1 MKKTNQLKNSTK
13 FLITV
18 ILIYLIL
25 GLFDFNLVKNGF
37 YYTIDIFLKISPILL
52 LLIFINFLINRYFD
66 SKIIVK
72 YLGREAGSRGWLLA
86 IIGGILV
93 SGPPYILFPLLK
105 DLKKKGMSNALLAVF
120 LYNRNVKIPFLP
132 VMIYYFGLT
141 YTIIISFY
149 IIIFS
154 IFNGLLIN
162 FFLKEKRD

>member
-1 MKKTNQLKNSTK
+1 MKKTNQLKNGTK

-18 ILIYLIL
+18 ISIYLIL
-25 GLFDFNLVKNGF
+25 GLFDFDLVKNGL
-37 YYTIDIFLKISPILL
+37 YYTSNIFLKISPILL
-52 LLIFINFLINRYFD
+52 LLVFINFLINRYFD

-72 YLGREAGSRGWLLA
+72 YLGQEAGLKGWLLA

-105 DLKKKGMSNALLAVF
+105 DLKKKGMNNALLAVF

-141 YTIIISFY
+141 YTVIISFY

-162 FFLKEKRD
+162 FFLKENRK

>member
-1 MKKTNQLKNSTK
+1 M
-13 FLITV
+13 
-18 ILIYLIL
+18 
-25 GLFDFNLVKNGF
+25 
-37 YYTIDIFLKISPILL
+37 
-52 LLIFINFLINRYFD
+52 
-66 SKIIVK
+66 IIK
-72 YLGREAGSRGWLLA
+72 YLGQEAGLKGWLLA

-120 LYNRNVKIPFLP
+120 LYNRNVKIPFFP

-141 YTIIISFY
+141 YTVIISFY

-162 FFLKEKRD
+162 FFLKENRK

>member
-1 MKKTNQLKNSTK
+1 MKKPNQLKNGTK

-52 LLIFINFLINRYFD
+52 LLIFINFLINRYFN
-66 SKIIVK
+66 SKTIIK
-72 YLGREAGSRGWLLA
+72 YLSQEAGLKGWLLS

-141 YTIIISFY
+141 YTVIISFY

-154 IFNGLLIN
+154 ILNGLLIN